1 MGHVYHIR
9 LRVLAHRV
17 QVEWNN
23 CPHGWTITA
32 KVKIDAVRLGM
43 FGSHTDDTRVRGGR

>member
-9 LRVLAHRV
+9 PRMLAHGV

-23 CPHGWTITA
+23 CPDGWTITA
-32 KVKIDAVRLGM
+32 KVKIDAVRLAISGRHA
-43 FGSHTDDTRVRGGR
+43 GDARVCNVR

>member
-9 LRVLAHRV
+9 LRMLAHGV

-23 CPHGWTITA
+23 CPHGGTITA
-32 KVKIDAVRLGM
+32 KVKIDAIRLAISANPAGDAHV
-43 FGSHTDDTRVRGGR
+43 SIAR